1 MKQKSFAL
9 KMTRKTELA
18 RVLSETR
25 TSYIVG
31 QADGKTFSVDKG
43 KINSYVGDIV
53 ELEQIG
59 SQMKIKSIQERKNL
73 VSKARNKTSKSYRY
87 SKDSHVLA
95 TNVDQ
100 IFILLAVNQNLTLSK
115 LERYALVFGQKNIQ
129 LLFVLTKIDLV
140 DDWAPFIQEVK
151 ELYPQLTII
160 PVSIYRPDSLKEL
173 ARHFSPEG
181 IGLLLGSSGAVK
193 SSLINHFRG
202 EELHAVSPVRSDVKG
217 KHTTTASYFL
227 YSPELDY
234 YFIDTPGFKGI
245 DRHDSFYLSILFD
258 DILEL
263 ADWCRFSDC
272 HHQTEKACAVKQ
284 AVEDGRLRSKK
295 LERYR
300 KIVI

>member
-1 MKQKSFAL
+1 MKQENFAL
-9 KMTRKTELA
+9 NITRTDLA

-31 QADGKTFSVDKG
+31 QADGKTFSVEKG
-43 KINSYVGDIV
+43 DIHSYVGDII

-59 SQMKIKSIQERKNL
+59 SQMQIKSIHERKNL

-87 SKDSHVLA
+87 SKDSQVLA

-100 IFILLAVNQNLTLSK
+100 IFILLAVNQHLTLSK
-115 LERYALVFGQKNIQ
+115 LERYALVFGQENIE

-140 DDWAPFIQEVK
+140 DDYATFIQEVK

-160 PVSIYRPDSLKEL
+160 PVSIYHPESLKEL

-181 IGLLLGSSGAVK
+181 IGLLLGSSGAGK

-202 EELHAVSPVRSDVKG
+202 DELQAVSQVRSDGKG

-227 YSPELDY
+227 YSPKLDY

-245 DRHDSFYLSILFD
+245 DCHDSFHLSILFD

-263 ADWCRFSDC
+263 ADQCRFSDC

-284 AVEDGRLRSKK
+284 AVDEGRLSIKK

-300 KIVI
+300 KYNR